1 MSSRYLLCKTFIGWL
16 LLACLPALQAADN
29 LRVEDAWARETP
41 PGVSNGAAYLTLVND
56 AANKDWLVAA
66 WGAVSETVELHTHLM
81 EGDMIMMRQVER
93 IEVDA
98 GDRTVLEPGGKHLML
113 IGLKQPLVA
122 GDRFP
127 LTLEFEQNG
136 EITVQFEVRRS
147 MH

>member
-41 PGVSNGAAYLTLVND
+41 PGVSNGAAYVTLVND

>member
-1 MSSRYLLCKTFIGWL
+1 MSSRYLCKTFIGWL
-16 LLACLPALQAADN
+16 WLACLPALQAADN

-41 PGVSNGAAYLTLVND
+41 SGVSNGAAYVTLVNE
-56 AANKDWLVAA
+56 ASNKDWLVAA
-66 WGAVSETVELHTHLM
+66 RGAVSETVELHTHLI
-81 EGDMIMMRQVER
+81 EGDMIMMRPVER

-127 LTLEFEQNG
+127 LTLKFEQGG
-136 EITVQFEVRRS
+136 EITVQFEVRRP